1 MRFFTLLSFQHIVL
15 YVVPTLIFILL
26 FGLGLGYSHFKGRDD
41 TERKRRII
49 HRYPAG
55 IEERDAP
62 FPLVLV
68 LIIAGTLLWMF
79 LYIIGTG
86 VLEVKI

>member
-15 YVVPTLIFILL
+15 YVVPTLIFIVL
-26 FGLGLGYSHFKGRDD
+26 FGVGLGYSHFKGKDD
-41 TERKRRII
+41 QARKERIV
-49 HRYPAG
+49 HRYPTG
-55 IEERDAP
+55 IEERNAP
-62 FPLVLV
+62 FPLLLV

>member
-15 YVVPTLIFILL
+15 YVVPTLIFIVL
-26 FGLGLGYSHFKGRDD
+26 FGLGLGYSHFKGKEDE
-41 TERKRRII
+41 ERKLRIV
-49 HRYPAG
+49 HRYPEG

-62 FPLVLV
+62 LPLVLV

-79 LYIIGTG
+79 LYIVGTG

>member
-15 YVVPTLIFILL
+15 YVLPTLIFIVL
-26 FGLGLGYSHFKGRDD
+26 FGLGLGYFHFKGKDD
-41 TERKRRII
+41 AERKRRII
-49 HRYPAG
+49 HRYPEG

-68 LIIAGTLLWMF
+68 LTIAGTLLWMF
-79 LYIIGTG
+79 LYIVGTG

>member
-15 YVVPTLIFILL
+15 YVVPTLIFIVL
-26 FGLGLGYSHFKGRDD
+26 FGVGLGYAHFKGKDD
-41 TERKRRII
+41 QARKARIV
-49 HRYPAG
+49 HRYPTG
-55 IEERDAP
+55 IEERNAP
-62 FPLVLV
+62 FPLLLV
-68 LIIAGTLLWMF
+68 LIIAGTLLWML

>member
-1 MRFFTLLSFQHIVL
+1 MRYFTLLSFQHIVL
-15 YVVPTLIFILL
+15 YAIPTLIFIVL
-26 FGLGLGYSHFKGRDD
+26 FGIGLGYSHFKGKAD
-41 TERKRRII
+41 EVRKHNVIN
-49 HRYPAG
+49 RYPDG

-62 FPLVLV
+62 FPLLLV

-79 LYIIGTG
+79 LYIVGTG